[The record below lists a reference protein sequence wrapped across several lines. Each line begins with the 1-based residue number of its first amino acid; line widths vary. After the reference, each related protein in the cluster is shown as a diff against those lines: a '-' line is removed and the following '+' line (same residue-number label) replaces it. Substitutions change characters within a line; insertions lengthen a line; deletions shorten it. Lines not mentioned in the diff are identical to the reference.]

1 MQSLPRENSSDG
13 KRARG
18 MSKRFSGKRIIVTGA
33 GRGLGFAFAERLG
46 REGAS
51 VIVAEIDPALGDE
64 AERKLKGSG
73 VEARFVET
81 DISLEASV
89 EAMVQ
94 EAAKDCDGIFALVA
108 NAGWA
113 TNVGGKAYHEI
124 TPDIWDR
131 MMAINVRGTWLT
143 VRAVGP
149 RMINGG
155 AIVIVSSDSIYWGAP
170 RLLHYV
176 TSKSALVGMTRSLA
190 RELGPRMIRVNCLLP
205 GLTVVEATKE
215 IPEARW
221 NDYAERTILKRKQ
234 QPDDLD
240 GVVAFLLSD
249 DSKYITGQTLAVD
262 GGFSLH

>member
-1 MQSLPRENSSDG
+1 MTTQ
-13 KRARG
+13 
-18 MSKRFSGKRIIVTGA
+18 RFSGKRIIVTGA

-46 REGAS
+46 RDSAS
-51 VIVAEIDPALGDE
+51 VIVAEIDPALGAE
-64 AERKLKGSG
+64 AEQKLKASG
-73 VEARFVET
+73 IAARFVQT
-81 DISLEASV
+81 DISSEASV
-89 EAMVQ
+89 EAMAH
-94 EAAKDCDGIFALVA
+94 EAAKDCDGIFGLVA

-113 TNVGGKAYHEI
+113 NNVGGKAYDQIAPE
-124 TPDIWDR
+124 TWDR

-149 RMINGG
+149 RMREGG
-155 AIVIVSSDSIYWGAP
+155 AIVTVSSDSIYWGAP
-170 RLLHYV
+170 NLLHYV

-190 RELGPRMIRVNCLLP
+190 RELGPRQIRVNCLLP

-215 IPEARW
+215 IPETRW

-240 GVVAFLLSD
+240 GVVSFLLSD
-249 DSKYITGQTLAVD
+249 DAKYITGQTLAVD